1 MASQR
6 KPRDVPAEPRSRVQ
20 LQRERLGDLVYG
32 KVLEQILS
40 GAFAIG
46 DRLPTEAE
54 FAETFSVSRPVI
66 REAMQRL
73 QSDGVVLTRQGAG
86 TYVRRKPPRRLME
99 LIQSSKVADVLR
111 CIEARMAIEGATAN
125 FAAQRRTEPD
135 VVRLQSSIENLR
147 RSFESGEIN
156 PEVDFAF
163 HRIIAEASGNR
174 HLLGAFDFLTKGIRA
189 NMLVTLGITRKG
201 SKERVQR
208 IVDEHERVLDAILDS
223 DGDSAA
229 LAMRYHLDQA
239 RKRLMD
245 GSRDY

>member
-1 MASQR
+1 MPSHS
-6 KPRDVPAEPRSRVQ
+6 KSLDVLGEQAGRIQ
-20 LQRERLGDLVYG
+20 LQRERLADLVYG
-32 KVLEQILS
+32 KVLEQVLS
-40 GAFAIG
+40 GQFGIG
-46 DRLPTEAE
+46 DRLPTETE

-111 CIEARMAIEGATAN
+111 CIEARMAIEGATAH

-135 VVRLQSSIENLR
+135 IVRLQASIEELR
-147 RSFESGEIN
+147 RTFENGELN

-163 HRIIAEASGNR
+163 HRIIAGASGNR
-174 HLLGAFDFLTKGIRA
+174 HLLGVFDFLTKGIRA

-201 SKERVQR
+201 SKERAQR

-223 DGDSAA
+223 DSDSAA

-245 GSRDY
+245 GGRDY